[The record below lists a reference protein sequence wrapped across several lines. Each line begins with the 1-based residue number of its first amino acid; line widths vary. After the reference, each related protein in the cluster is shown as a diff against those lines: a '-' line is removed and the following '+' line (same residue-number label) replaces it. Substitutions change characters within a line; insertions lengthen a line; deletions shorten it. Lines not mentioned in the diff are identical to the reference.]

1 MSSGVHIPDEVRLT
15 DGLVALRCHDV
26 EVADVDCIVKVI
38 DDCVADGLAIL
49 DAVDGVFDVNVNLD
63 VGYVENDAKG

>member
-1 MSSGVHIPDEVRLT
+1 MSWSCSIRMSSLCIHILDEVRLT

-49 DAVDGVFDVNVNLD
+49 NAVDGVFDVKC
-63 VGYVENDAKG
+63 ES